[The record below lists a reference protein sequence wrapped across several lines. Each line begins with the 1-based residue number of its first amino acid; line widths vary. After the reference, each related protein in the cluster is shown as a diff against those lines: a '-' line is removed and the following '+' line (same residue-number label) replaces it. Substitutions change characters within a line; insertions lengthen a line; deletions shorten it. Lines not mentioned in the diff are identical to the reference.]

1 MLQVEYISKHTR
13 VVKQHNRRRDVE
25 SKYNEAAVL
34 YRQTE
39 SSSNIKRTWR
49 TGQVGL
55 RLTY

>member
-34 YRQTE
+34 YRQTMKAAATSKE
-39 SSSNIKRTWR
+39 HG
-49 TGQVGL
+49 GQAK
-55 RLTY
+55 